1 MAAQTIS
8 ENLETIEEGDMN
20 EEEEGQTEDEDYT
33 ATEETEESDS
43 DSKVGALNRVFKF
56 KSEAEYRTAVTP
68 HPTPHTCLVI

>member
-8 ENLETIEEGDMN
+8 ENLETIEEVDMN

-43 DSKVGALNRVFKF
+43 DSKVGALTGYLNSKERL
-56 KSEAEYRTAVTP
+56 SIEQLST
-68 HPTPHTCLVI
+68 PTPPLTHVW